1 MGMIKNI
8 TILLGFFS
16 LIFAQTTVSGVV
28 TDENNNPVADA
39 NIILSNGKGTTSG
52 SDGSF
57 IFTAIVPTTAIFSA
71 IGYADKNVSVNDE
84 SVSVELSSKPVALD
98 AVDVLADAAS
108 ITSGMFLRSVRPS
121 SVVSESELKQFDH
134 TDIHRVVSRIP
145 GVYVQEE
152 DGLGLR
158 PNIGVRGT
166 GLLRMEKLNVME
178 DGIIIAPAPYASPAA
193 YYSPTMGRMQ
203 SLEIRKGSTQI
214 KHGPFTTGGSLNYIS
229 TSIPSS
235 VLNNVAFTTGSFGK
249 TVLHVKSGNT
259 VGQWGYLFE
268 IYNDMTNGF
277 KELYGGG
284 DTGYA
289 KTDVL
294 AKVRYSMN
302 ANHALEMKVSMTDE
316 ISDETY
322 LGLSDD
328 DYATNPLR
336 RYRASQLDEM
346 DADHTQVVLS
356 YAGKLSDNLSLAISA
371 YNNEFARNW
380 YKLNKVNGQKLS
392 VVANPSSDQDTFLLM
407 SAMDSDAD
415 AYRIKANNREY
426 LSTGVQAVLNWNAG
440 NHDVQAGMRIH
451 SDEMDRFQWEDRY
464 QMVAGKLNMTTAAIP
479 GSDSNRIDSAE
490 AAAVYVED
498 RMISGDWTVTS
509 GVRYEEITVKRKD
522 WGKSDQFRAT
532 DPSVKEQTFNVI
544 VPGVAIEYGLQD
556 GTTLAYGIHKGF
568 APYGPGGV
576 KVVDGATQEVEPET
590 SWNHEWTVRSYEGL
604 NGLELTFF
612 MNNYDNLLGSDT
624 AASGGGTDE
633 LYNGGA
639 VDVAGLELYLR
650 RMLMDNG
657 TVQLPIEI
665 SYTKTNTEF
674 KESFTT
680 AYEGWPDVSSG
691 DELPYIPETMVAVN
705 LGANWDKTSV
715 NVGLKHTSEMRTTA
729 GSGRLT
735 DANSTDALTIVD
747 LGIKYALQ
755 SNLTLSMGVKNLL
768 DKDAV
773 VARRPYGARPT
784 MPRSITFGINYIY

>member
-1 MGMIKNI
+1 MKNI

-28 TDENNNPVADA
+28 TDGNNNPVADA
-39 NIILSNGKGTTSG
+39 NIVLLNGMGTTSG

-57 IFTAIVPTTAIFSA
+57 VFTTTVPTTATFSA
-71 IGYADKNVSVNDE
+71 IGFADKSVSINSE
-84 SVSVELSSKPVALD
+84 SVSVELSSKPVVLD

-121 SVVSESELKQFDH
+121 SVVSESELKQFNH

-152 DGLGLR
+152 DGSGLR

-166 GLLRMEKLNVME
+166 GLSRMEKLNVME
-178 DGIIIAPAPYASPAA
+178 DGIIIAPAPYASSAA

-203 SLEIRKGSTQI
+203 GLEIRKGSTQI

-229 TSIPSS
+229 TAIPSS
-235 VLNNVAFTTGSFGK
+235 LLNSVDFTAGSFGK

-268 IYNDMTNGF
+268 VYNDMTDGF
-277 KELYGGG
+277 KELDGGG

-289 KTDVL
+289 KTDL
-294 AKVRYSMN
+294 MAKVRYAMST
-302 ANHALEMKVSMTDE
+302 NHALEMKVSMTDE

-328 DYATNPLR
+328 DYAANPLR

-356 YAGKLSDNLSLAISA
+356 YAGKLSDNLSLAVSA

-392 VVANPSSDQDTFLLM
+392 VVANPSSDLTTFNLM

-426 LSTGVQAVLNWNAG
+426 LSSGVQAVLNWSIN
-440 NHDVQAGMRIH
+440 NHDVQAGLRVH
-451 SDEMDRFQWEDRY
+451 ADEMDRFQWEDRY
-464 QMVAGKLNMTTAAIP
+464 QMVGGKLNMTTAATP

-490 AAAVYVED
+490 ASSIYIED
-498 RMISGDWTVTS
+498 RMTSGDWTVTS
-509 GVRYEEITVKRKD
+509 GVRYEEITVKRED
-522 WGKSDQFRAT
+522 WGKSDQFRAG
-532 DPSVKEQTFNVI
+532 DASIKEDTFDVI
-544 VPGVAIEYGLQD
+544 VPGVAVEYALED
-556 GTTLAYGIHKGF
+556 GTTLGYGVHKGF
-568 APYGPGGV
+568 APHGPGGT
-576 KVVDGATQEVEPET
+576 KVVDGVTQEVKSEE

-604 NGLELTFF
+604 NGLEMTFF
-612 MNNYDNLLGSDT
+612 MNNYDNLLGADT
-624 AASGGGTDE
+624 ASSGGTGSNE

-639 VDVAGLELYLR
+639 VDVSGIELYLR

-657 TVQLPIEI
+657 SIQLPIEI
-665 SYTKTNTEF
+665 AYTKTNTEF
-674 KESFTT
+674 KESFD
-680 AYEGWPDVSSG
+680 GFWGDVSRG
-691 DELPYIPETMVAVN
+691 DQLPYIPETMVAVN
-705 LGANWDKTSV
+705 LGVNMDRTSV
-715 NVGLKHTSEMRTTA
+715 NIGLKHNSAARTVA
-729 GSGRLT
+729 GSGRLD
-735 DANSTDALTIVD
+735 DANSTDALTIID
-747 LGIKYALQ
+747 LGVKHALQ
-755 SNLTLSMGVKNLL
+755 NNITLSMGVKNLM

-784 MPRSITFGINYIY
+784 MPRSITLGVNYNF